1 MTDEQNT
8 VPPIEPSPPTPPV
21 VPPVAPPATPPPAA
35 PPAAP
40 TQQPSYQQPQ
50 QQPFQQQGYQQ
61 QQPYGQQPGYAQA
74 PYGQPGAYPGYA
86 APPPRGLSITSMVL
100 GIVGFVGSW
109 IYGIGLFPAIAAV
122 IIGFIARK
130 RQPQGKGFW
139 LTGLITGWVGIA
151 ICILWIVGLILLFT
165 VFINN
170 PDFRNSFQQ
179 SSGGY

>member
-1 MTDEQNT
+1 MTDEQNP
-8 VPPIEPSPPTPPV
+8 VPPIEPSPSTPPV
-21 VPPVAPPATPPPAA
+21 APPVAPPAPPTAPPTA

-40 TQQPSYQQPQ
+40 TQQPYQQP
-50 QQPFQQQGYQQ
+50 YQ

-74 PYGQPGAYPGYA
+74 PYVQPGAYPGYA

-100 GIVGFVGSW
+100 GIVGLVGSF
-109 IYGIGLFPAIAAV
+109 IYGFGLFPVIAAV
-122 IIGFIARK
+122 ITGFIARK
-130 RQPQGKGFW
+130 RQPQGKAFW

-179 SSGGY
+179 GFERGTGGN

>member
-8 VPPIEPSPPTPPV
+8 VPPIEPSRPTPPV
-21 VPPVAPPATPPPAA
+21 APPVAPPAAPPVAPPAA
-35 PPAAP
+35 PP
-40 TQQPSYQQPQ
+40 QQPY
-50 QQPFQQQGYQQ
+50 Q
-61 QQPYGQQPGYAQA
+61 QQPYGQQPGYAQT
-74 PYGQPGAYPGYA
+74 PYVQPGAYPGYA

-100 GIVGFVGSW
+100 GIVGLVGSF
-109 IYGIGLFPAIAAV
+109 IYGLGLLAVIAAV
-122 IIGFIARK
+122 ITGFIARK

-170 PDFRNSFQQ
+170 PQFRNSFQQ
-179 SSGGY
+179 GFQRSSGGY